1 MSSLTVPSSTSR
13 EISPTDLC
21 ICYHMRVKVW
31 HLIFYISMHN
41 AVCVQLVTVLKV
53 AHTKLQ
59 ELTAASFL
67 QCSHS
72 SSKQ

>member
-31 HLIFYISMHN
+31 HLIFYIRMHICSVSAACDSIEGGTYESARVDGCFLF
-41 AVCVQLVTVLKV
+41 AV
-53 AHTKLQ
+53 
-59 ELTAASFL
+59 
-67 QCSHS
+67 
-72 SSKQ
+72 